1 MRITRILV
9 PVDFSAYSAKA
20 VRCASELARS
30 FNAVIRL
37 VTVVEDPLVTGGWP
51 AELYTTEIAALQ
63 GNLVRD
69 AERSLRQLV
78 PPGPDNITIEVR
90 NGPAAKQILAA
101 ALDYGADLIVMGT
114 SGRSGL
120 ARVVMGSVTEKV
132 VRLSRCP
139 VLTVH
144 ADEPPATAERLSRE
158 AG

>member
-1 MRITRILV
+1 
-9 PVDFSAYSAKA
+9 
-20 VRCASELARS
+20 
-30 FNAVIRL
+30 
-37 VTVVEDPLVTGGWP
+37 
-51 AELYTTEIAALQ
+51 LYTTEIAALQ